1 MRLTTTGGAAL
12 LALAV
17 ALATLPAPSAHAAT
31 QRQLIMTSEDHSF
44 STADDCEHFH
54 TQNVTSYPATAHDEE
69 ERTVPLAGVAEV
81 KVRTSEQGGISVR
94 GWDRPVARLT
104 VCKYAVGLTQPQAER
119 SLLNINVS
127 VRNGEVAATGPAI
140 DHDNVWWVHMILRV
154 PRNANV
160 DVVSSNG
167 GIAIRNMMGR
177 VTARATNGGIL
188 LASCGGENRLTTGNG
203 GISLDKVSGRTE
215 ATTLNGAIALKLHRD
230 IPIPSIDAQVE
241 DDGHIV
247 CNVKGCESALTAG
260 GKRLHL
266 GSASP
271 SIRLSTGRAPI
282 TIEQVR

>member
-1 MRLTTTGGAAL
+1 M
-12 LALAV
+12 
-17 ALATLPAPSAHAAT
+17 ALATMPAASAEARN
-31 QRQLIMTSEDHSF
+31 QRQLIMMSEDHSL
-44 STADDCEHFH
+44 SSADDCEHFH

-69 ERTVPLAGVAEV
+69 ERNVPLAGVEQL

-104 VCKYAVGLTQPQAER
+104 VCKYAVGLTQPQADR
-119 SLLNINVS
+119 SLLNVNVS
-127 VRNGEVAATGPAI
+127 VRNGEIAASGPAI

-154 PRNANV
+154 PRSANV
-160 DVVSSNG
+160 DVLSANG

-188 LASCGGENRLTTGNG
+188 LASCSGENRVSTGNG
-203 GISLDKVSGRTE
+203 GISLDKVSGHTE
-215 ATTLNGAIALKLHRD
+215 ATALNGPIALKLHREL
-230 IPIPSIDAQVE
+230 PMPSIEAQVD

-247 CNVKGCESALTAG
+247 CNVKGCESALAAG
-260 GKRLHL
+260 GKRLRI
-266 GSASP
+266 GSAAP